1 MPLFRTVNGKFEPVG
16 GPQPLHTNTFFEP
29 IIIPTYEVEALP
41 AILKM
46 ANKYRHI
53 YQQGYCKPHPRKW
66 RGPRLR
72 NTHPRPSR
80 VPRRYRVSFNRI
92 TP

>member
-41 AILKM
+41 AILKQSTR
-46 ANKYRHI
+46 YRYI
-53 YQQGYCKPHPRKW
+53 QAYTKPPRPPHPRKW

-92 TP
+92 